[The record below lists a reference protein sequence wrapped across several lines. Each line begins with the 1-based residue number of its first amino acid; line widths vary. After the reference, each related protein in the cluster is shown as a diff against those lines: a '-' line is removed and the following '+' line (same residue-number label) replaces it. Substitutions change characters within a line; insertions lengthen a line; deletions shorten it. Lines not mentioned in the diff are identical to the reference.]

1 MNRTRTVHATP
12 SVAALILLAKQWR
25 ILLALCLGIFA
36 FTASA
41 QDTRASSFP
50 QVWLN
55 AGVYSYHFDTE
66 KDLRN
71 NNIGF
76 GAEVALNNNH
86 ELLGGTYIN
95 SNDGRTYYAAYQWRP
110 LHWDVGGVHV
120 GGGIII
126 GAFDGYP
133 NYHDGG
139 WFVAP
144 LPVLSIEGRWL
155 GANISLIPTV
165 KDRFDGA
172 LAIQLKLRVW

>member
-1 MNRTRTVHATP
+1 MNMTDLQGARLNRTITHCAIR
-12 SVAALILLAKQWR
+12 WR
-25 ILLALCLGIFA
+25 ILLALCPSLFA
-36 FTASA
+36 FSASA
-41 QDTRASSFP
+41 DDTAPSFP
-50 QVWLN
+50 QIWLN

-71 NNIGF
+71 NNIGL
-76 GAEVALNNNH
+76 GVEWALTNNH
-86 ELLGGTYIN
+86 ELLAGTYIN
-95 SNDGRTYYAAYQWRP
+95 SNDERTRYAAYQWRP
-110 LHWDVGGVHV
+110 LHWDLAGVHI
-120 GGGIII
+120 GGGIVL

-133 NYHDGG
+133 NYRDGG

>member
-1 MNRTRTVHATP
+1 MT
-12 SVAALILLAKQWR
+12 ILQEARLDRPTTLRAIRWR
-25 ILLALCLGIFA
+25 ILFTLCSSLFGFS
-36 FTASA
+36 ASA
-41 QDTRASSFP
+41 DDTPPSFP
-50 QVWLN
+50 QIWLN

-76 GAEVALNNNH
+76 GAEFALTNDH
-86 ELLGGTYIN
+86 ELLAGTYIN
-95 SNDGRTYYAAYQWRP
+95 SNDGRTRYAAYQWRP
-110 LHWDVGGVHV
+110 LHWDLAGVHI
-120 GGGIII
+120 GGGIVL